1 MKKVIITLIAVA
13 FIAADCSV
21 QTNNINTMNSKN
33 KATMQDSLM
42 ISAIK
47 GQDIDFLKKNITPE
61 NVNKIYNFSVVH
73 TMNVHLADGGE
84 RSEFFDDSEKGTLLH
99 LAAWYNLPI
108 SAKIL
113 IENGANIDVK
123 DAEMR
128 TPMEVAANRYGTAT
142 ETVQK
147 VLIENKA
154 DMNFYVTKNLRNH
167 PLLFVYIWDENFEM
181 AKLAIEN
188 GANVNMKIKDGD
200 TILEFAERRGTP
212 EIVSMLKA
220 NGATK

>member
-1 MKKVIITLIAVA
+1 MKKPFIILVVIA
-13 FIAADCSV
+13 FIAADCSG
-21 QTNNINTMNSKN
+21 QTKNINTMNSTN

-42 ISAIK
+42 ISAITE
-47 GQDIDFLKKNITPE
+47 QDVDFLNKNLTPE
-61 NVNKIYNFSVVH
+61 NVNKIYDFSVTH

-84 RSEFFDDSEKGTLLH
+84 RLEFFDDNEKGTFLH
-99 LAAWYNLPI
+99 LTAWYNLPI

-113 IENGANIDVK
+113 IENGADIDAK

-128 TPMEVAANRYGTAT
+128 TPLEVAANRYGVVTKA
-142 ETVQK
+142 VQK

-154 DMNFYVTKNLRNH
+154 NINFYVTKNLRNH
-167 PLLFVYIWDENFEM
+167 PLLLVYIWDEDFEM

-188 GANVNMKIKDGD
+188 GADVNMALKDGD
-200 TILEFAERRGTP
+200 TILEFAERHGTP

-220 NGATK
+220 KGATK